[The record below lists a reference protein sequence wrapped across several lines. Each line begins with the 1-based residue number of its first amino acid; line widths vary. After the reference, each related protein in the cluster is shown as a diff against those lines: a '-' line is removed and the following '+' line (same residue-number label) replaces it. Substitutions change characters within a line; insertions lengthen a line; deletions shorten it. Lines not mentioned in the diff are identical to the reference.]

1 MVATF
6 CLQVWKASS
15 REAKNTIFIPSENNG
30 WEHFRKTLVEL
41 ADTAKHMCPPFE
53 TRFDPLKRPNKV
65 SDAKVDSTDSPSA
78 ENLTVAELYIEPSQN
93 DNTGIGESKMLR
105 AGLKKFYF
113 DLGSN
118 KKGNF
123 LKISEV
129 MNGYRSSIIIP
140 LARLQQF
147 HEMVGH
153 FIQNK
158 NETSASTSKHSG
170 SGR

>member
-6 CLQVWKASS
+6 CLQIWEASS
-15 REAKNTIFIPSENNG
+15 RETKNTIFIPSENNG

-78 ENLTVAELYIEPSQN
+78 ENLTVAELDIEPSQN

-140 LARLQQF
+140 LERLQQF